1 MPGFASIAQALEP
14 ALLLVSGHPV
24 ATTSPVVAPPPLNE
38 PARPNNNTTV
48 SISLPVT
55 LDGRYVGDI
64 QVDFA
69 GELVSFSS
77 ERLVQ
82 ILQSDVTPNTT
93 SALNAS
99 AIDGR
104 LTPQAA
110 SVGGLR
116 VQYDPSLQELKI
128 LTLLE
133 ARNRRILNTSPGEGV
148 DTSATEVPEPVSLF
162 LNAALSYSHII
173 ESGSGSNRGRQPL
186 SGTLEFGGRLFGNDG
201 IAFITRQAYD
211 EAAIHPLRRIE
222 SQLIYDDV
230 ANLIRVTAGD
240 LRIRGTNLQAL
251 PRMAG
256 VSIERFYGLEPTRVF
271 RPIGQT
277 SFDLERP
284 STVQVRING
293 LVFQEL
299 YLNSGRYDL
308 RDLPLSQG
316 SNNIELVI
324 RDDTGREQIISQN
337 NFFDFDLLAPGE
349 TDFSAAAGV
358 RSETRNGIIRY
369 SDQWLFSGFIRHGFS
384 DTLTAGVDAQA
395 DRNGGA
401 GGASVVWASP
411 IGTWRLQTSA
421 SQRDGFGFGYAA
433 SAGYSNSGRFG
444 TDWRWS
450 LRADAQYVGKKF
462 ATVGDIAFLNGN
474 VIDRAARKRLSA
486 SAQINNARL
495 AFNLSGDFEN
505 IEGEGTR
512 TSALLGLNYTVNS
525 TLAVGVFGRHTKAS
539 GQSDTGLF
547 FQINWTPGRNR
558 LARATYDTARR
569 EAELNY
575 RYSPQPYV
583 GSTGYEVGIRR
594 SGELDTAEL
603 TGRVTH
609 VSNRFEASAQHNILT
624 TADFGSQERVQVSRV
639 TVASSLVLAGGKVS
653 ISRPVREAFA
663 IVTRHAT
670 IAGKKVLI
678 DRTENGVRSETD
690 ALGAAVVPDLPTYI
704 RTSTYVDVED
714 LPLGYDLGT
723 GQFSFKAPL
732 YAGYAVE
739 VGSAA
744 SVTMFG
750 KVLNRAGEPISFVA
764 GTMALKDKPGVE
776 PIPVFT
782 NRAGRLVG
790 IGLTPGVYMLT
801 LKTDPVYQQEVVIGE
816 NGQNLVD
823 IGEIRVDQR

>member
-1 MPGFASIAQALEP
+1 MVSFASFAQALEP
-14 ALLLVSGHPV
+14 ALLLASGQPADV
-24 ATTSPVVAPPPLNE
+24 SPVVEAPALSE
-38 PARPNNNTTV
+38 PAEPSVHAPV

-69 GELVSFSS
+69 GELVSFSAQ
-77 ERLVQ
+77 RLVQ
-82 ILQSDVTPNTT
+82 ILQSDVTPNTADAL
-93 SALNAS
+93 SQRALN
-99 AIDGR
+99 GK
-104 LTPQAA
+104 LTPETA
-110 SVGGLR
+110 SVGGLQVR
-116 VQYDPSLQELKI
+116 YDPGLQELQV

-133 ARNRRILNTSPGEGV
+133 ARNRRILNISPGEGA
-148 DTSATEVPEPVSLF
+148 DTSAIETPQSVSLF
-162 LNAALSYSHII
+162 LNGALSYSHII
-173 ESGSGSNRGRQPL
+173 ESGSGTNRGRQPL
-186 SGTLEFGGRLFGNDG
+186 SGTLEFGGRLFGDDG
-201 IAFITRQAYD
+201 FAFITRQAYD
-211 EAAIHPLRRIE
+211 EAAVNPFRRIE

-230 ANLIRVTAGD
+230 SRLLRLTAGD

-277 SFDLERP
+277 AFDLERP
-284 STVQVRING
+284 STVQIRVNG

-308 RDLPLSQG
+308 RDLPLNQG

-349 TDFSAAAGV
+349 TDFSAAAGS
-358 RSETRNGIIRY
+358 RSETRNGIVRY
-369 SDQWLFSGFIRHGFS
+369 SDDWLFSGFVRHGFS

-395 DRNGGA
+395 DRA
-401 GGASVVWASP
+401 GGAVGATAVWASP

-421 SQRDGFGFGYAA
+421 SQRDGVGFGYAT

-444 TDWRWS
+444 RDWRWS
-450 LRADAQYVGKKF
+450 LRADAQYVGNKF
-462 ATVGDIAFLNGN
+462 ATIADIALLNGN
-474 VIDRAARKRLSA
+474 VIDRAARTRLSA
-486 SAQINNARL
+486 NAQLNNARL
-495 AFNLSGDFEN
+495 SFNISGDYEK

-512 TSALLGLNYTVNS
+512 TSGLLGVNYSINS
-525 TLAVGVFGRHTKAS
+525 TLAVGVFGRHTKAP

-547 FQINWTPGRNR
+547 FQVNWTPGRNR

-583 GSTGYEVGIRR
+583 GTTGYEIGVRR
-594 SGELDTAEL
+594 SGEIDTAEL

-609 VSNRFEASAQHNILT
+609 VSNRFEASAQHNIFT
-624 TADFGSQERVQVSRV
+624 TADLGSKERVQLSRV
-639 TVASSLVLAGGKVS
+639 TVASSLVLAGGKLS
-653 ISRPVREAFA
+653 FSRPVREAFA
-663 IVTRHAT
+663 IVTRHPT
-670 IAGKKVLI
+670 LAGKKVLI

-690 ALGAAVVPDLPTYI
+690 AFGAAVVPDLPTYI

-714 LPLGYDLGT
+714 IPLGYDLGT

-739 VGSAA
+739 VGSSA
-744 SVTMFG
+744 SVTLFG
-750 KVLNRAGEPISFVA
+750 KILNMAGEPLSFIA
-764 GTMALKDKPGVE
+764 GTMKLKDKPESE
-776 PIPVFT
+776 PVPVFT

-790 IGLTPGVYMLT
+790 IGLTPGVYLLT
-801 LKTDPVYQQEVVIGE
+801 LGTDPMYQQDVVIAE
-816 NGQNLVD
+816 NGNNLVD
-823 IGEIRVDQR
+823 IGEIRVNQR